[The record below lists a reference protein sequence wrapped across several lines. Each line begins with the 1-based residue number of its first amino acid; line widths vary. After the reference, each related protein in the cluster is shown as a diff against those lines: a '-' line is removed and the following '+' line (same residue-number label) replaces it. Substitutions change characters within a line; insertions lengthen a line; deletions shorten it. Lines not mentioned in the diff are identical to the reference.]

1 MIPPIAADSRD
12 KRTAVSM
19 FRTAGGSDLLAKSY
33 LMGCILRVQSYH
45 QEGVK
50 YVRYV
55 EWAVIGGEWLP
66 NSFRPW
72 HAENYLPM
80 PDRWDAGE
88 ERLYSP

>member
-72 HAENYLPM
+72 HAEIYLPM
-80 PDRWDAGE
+80 PDRW
-88 ERLYSP
+88 LVM

>member
-33 LMGCILRVQSYH
+33 LMGCILGVQRY

-50 YVRYV
+50 DVRYV
-55 EWAVIGGEWLP
+55 EWGSDWWRMATE
-66 NSFRPW
+66 
-72 HAENYLPM
+72 
-80 PDRWDAGE
+80 
-88 ERLYSP
+88 